1 MKVLQKLVR
10 AHLFDYIIYNFYKDA
25 TTNYIHGTFV
35 RKIILSLVHIEIFSL
50 AIFCIFEEITNDVIK
65 QMCPTRWPSHIWKN
79 SLNNGKIAYFDLK
92 MATKLYQLGIYYHE
106 KNKFDM

>member
-1 MKVLQKLVR
+1 M

-25 TTNYIHGTFV
+25 TTNYIHSTFV